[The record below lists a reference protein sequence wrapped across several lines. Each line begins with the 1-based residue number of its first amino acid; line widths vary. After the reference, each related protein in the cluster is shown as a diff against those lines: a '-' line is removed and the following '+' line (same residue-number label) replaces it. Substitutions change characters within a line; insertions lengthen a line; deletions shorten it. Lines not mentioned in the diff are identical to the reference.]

1 MSTLDSG
8 RPSHVVSRSPWDC
21 GSVPPPPPGK
31 CGTWKD
37 IHAGRRVTMEP
48 TCPGLGPKWQP
59 LRVGGHHEVWA
70 GAGRGASGRGGG
82 RDSPPEVPEK

>member
-1 MSTLDSG
+1 
-8 RPSHVVSRSPWDC
+8 
-21 GSVPPPPPGK
+21 
-31 CGTWKD
+31 
-37 IHAGRRVTMEP
+37 MEP